1 MAYPPLLYVIGIVMP
16 DLDKP
21 EPKAAPEADD
31 PVSGQIRSARK
42 RAALSVAINLA
53 LALAKGLA
61 GVWGQSS
68 ALIGDAIHSTTDAV
82 GSMAAFIGLWL
93 AGKKHPAFPY
103 GLYKAETLAT
113 LLIAGIIILA
123 GYEIGRQALLG
134 PQRIP
139 NIALALPV
147 AIVSLIV
154 SIAFGIYQFRNSRRL
169 NSKALEADARDYLA
183 DGFSTAVVILSL
195 AGGFFGWQL
204 DRWGAAVVSLFVF
217 WSGGRLALNALSDLM
232 DQAIDRDTERDIVR
246 LVEAHPQI
254 SRVERF
260 LSRCAGG
267 RYIIDL
273 DVVFASRSLPV
284 VHRIGHDLEDEIRR
298 RHQRVVMV
306 GIRAHI
312 DPR

>member
-1 MAYPPLLYVIGIVMP
+1 MTPIA
-16 DLDKP
+16 DTSESKTTP
-21 EPKAAPEADD
+21 ETGD
-31 PVSGQIRSARK
+31 PANEQIKSARK
-42 RAALSVAINLA
+42 RAALSVLINLA

-61 GVWGQSS
+61 GVWGHSS

-82 GSMAAFIGLWL
+82 GSMAAFMGLWL

-134 PQRIP
+134 PQQIP
-139 NIALALPV
+139 DIALALPV
-147 AIVSLIV
+147 AVVSLFV
-154 SIAFGIYQFRNSRRL
+154 SIGFGIYQFRTSRRL

-217 WSGGRLALNALSDLM
+217 WSGARLALNALSDLM
-232 DQAIDRDTERDIVR
+232 DQAIDRDTEREIIR
-246 LVEAHPQI
+246 LVETHPQVA
-254 SRVERF
+254 RVERF
-260 LSRCAGG
+260 LSRRAGG

-273 DVVFASRSLPV
+273 DVVFATRSLPV
-284 VHRIGHDLEDEIRR
+284 VHRVCHDLEDDIQS
-298 RHQRVVMV
+298 RHRRVVMV